1 MQAAPEAS
9 ISQATQDSAQKNVTD
24 ATADWGVKQSF
35 RKYVEG
41 PIAHDKITLSDDL
54 QKNSDGTYR
63 WSGGEGTYD
72 GTRGEI
78 YLPGTVAFTGHGGIL
93 ETRLGN
99 LRLKIDGDRGVLI
112 TDAKAR
118 PFIDTTT
125 QGELEDYRNLEL
137 ADVDL
142 KGLTGADGQL
152 RLKDAKVTLKD
163 SGRAVF
169 GQTFYDAGQELDSL
183 SFTADY
189 AAAQEPSA
197 QPSEQPQP
205 TRTSTPAP
213 SSSPKPST
221 AAPRSTAESSETP
234 AAQPTRD
241 SGQGTAQEGKKTE
254 TSKRTVDSGSMSWG
268 VKESFRKYI
277 KSPIA
282 RASWTVSGVQDRNG
296 IFTYDN
302 ASGYYDPATR
312 TGQIDY
318 PGTLHFTGHK
328 GLLDLTIANAR
339 LQIRDGQ
346 GTLVADVDSREL
358 NDDYKTPGKMISYKS
373 VALAQVDLSGA
384 TLTGDVIS
392 AQDARTTPTSKGAD
406 AFAGFYEAGQELD
419 PLSFTARLG
428 AAVQNPDEAT
438 LDEADTSAGSGKTAS
453 ASTDDAA
460 QTGSSNGSGAG
471 SGSGAQSGTSAG
483 GAGAVSTDPGQAEL
497 QCVPVTV
504 TETATP
510 AAASGASSAQGTVS
524 AATMDWGLKT
534 SFRNYI
540 SGGIAKGKWDL
551 TDVSYAN
558 GKYSWSGG
566 TGTFK
571 DGSGSLKFP
580 GTLHFTGHKGILDTK
595 LSDFHLEIDGSHG
608 KLYATISSNDMEGK
622 NKDYG
627 DVVFAN
633 VDLSGIQADGGSVSV
648 SDAKTTLTQT
658 GADAFANFY
667 EAGQELDPLSFSA
680 SLTGDAAA
688 PAADASPQV
697 TTRVEYQGPGCENLA
712 ETGAQRPQ
720 QLAAVGLAVL
730 AVGAAAVVIA
740 RRRVNGRQR

>member
-1 MQAAPEAS
+1 M
-9 ISQATQDSAQKNVTD
+9 
-24 ATADWGVKQSF
+24 
-35 RKYVEG
+35 
-41 PIAHDKITLSDDL
+41 
-54 QKNSDGTYR
+54 
-63 WSGGEGTYD
+63 
-72 GTRGEI
+72 
-78 YLPGTVAFTGHGGIL
+78 
-93 ETRLGN
+93 
-99 LRLKIDGDRGVLI
+99 
-112 TDAKAR
+112 
-118 PFIDTTT
+118 
-125 QGELEDYRNLEL
+125 
-137 ADVDL
+137 
-142 KGLTGADGQL
+142 
-152 RLKDAKVTLKD
+152 
-163 SGRAVF
+163 F

-254 TSKRTVDSGSMSWG
+254 TTKRTVDSGSMSWG

-460 QTGSSNGSGAG
+460 QTGSSNGSGTG

-580 GTLHFTGHKGILDTK
+580 GTLHFTGHKGILDTTM
-595 LSDFHLEIDGSHG
+595 SDSHLEIDGTHG

-730 AVGAAAVVIA
+730 AVGAAALVIA